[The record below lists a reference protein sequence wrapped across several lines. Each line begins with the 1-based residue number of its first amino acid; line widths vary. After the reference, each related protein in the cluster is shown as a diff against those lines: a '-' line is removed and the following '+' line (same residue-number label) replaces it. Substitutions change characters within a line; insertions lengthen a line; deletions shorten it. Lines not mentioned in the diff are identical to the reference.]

1 MKLRKEAER
10 ANRSHSVDSTRVI
23 NMGRALLILLIAT
36 VCDVGEMKTSTLSVS
51 SGSSVTLPTSCTFD
65 PSNMYELRINNKQIG
80 SYYKRTLT
88 PRLQFSMR
96 LQFDEEK
103 CSFILKNLTEGDS
116 NVYTFITMPQEN
128 ERIGNHEEQHFNVT
142 VTGHTTP
149 ASPMNQST
157 YHKDDDYGFLAVCFL
172 LDMPVARLLM
182 VLTQLLLWL
191 VKKCKKR
198 FPEVRPSCLN
208 RVFEFILGD
217 PFQKATIYG
226 FEIGEYF
233 SLVSQ
238 LVATTL
244 FIVWNIYGQGHG
256 DRVVWP
262 ILSAISFLVEMVMKF
277 FRCCCTCLPETLRC
291 PSFVMLFRPILIS
304 GLIVVAF
311 SLIYYDIPV
320 IWKMWYFVAA
330 LISLSLRVV
339 LIILFYWRLKSRNE
353 TNNNPKTDPNSLLRP
368 QVPPPAQT

>member
-1 MKLRKEAER
+1 
-10 ANRSHSVDSTRVI
+10 
-23 NMGRALLILLIAT
+23 MGMALLILLIAT
-36 VCDVGEMKTSTLSVS
+36 VFDVGEMETLSLSVG

-65 PSNMYELRINNKQIG
+65 PSNMYELQINNKVIG

-96 LQFDEEK
+96 LQFDEDK
-103 CSFILKNLTEGDS
+103 CSFLLKNLTEGDS
-116 NVYTFITMPQEN
+116 NVYTFITRHQEN
-128 ERIGNHEEQHFNVT
+128 ERIGNHEEHFNVT

-157 YHKDDDYGFLAVCFL
+157 YHKEDDYGFLAACFL
-172 LDMPVARLLM
+172 LDMPVTRLLM
-182 VLTQLLLWL
+182 ELNRLLLWL
-191 VKKCKKR
+191 VKKCKIK

-208 RVFEFILGD
+208 RVFEFILGE

-233 SLVSQ
+233 SLVFQ

-244 FIVWNIYGQGHG
+244 FIVWSIYGHGHG

-277 FRCCCTCLPETLRC
+277 FRCCCTCLLKTLRC
-291 PSFVMLFRPILIS
+291 PSFVMLFRPVLIS
-304 GLIVVAF
+304 GLIVVF
-311 SLIYYDIPV
+311 SLIYYDIRV
-320 IWKMWYFVAA
+320 IWKMYFVAA
-330 LISLSLRVV
+330 LISLFLRVV
-339 LIILFYWRLKSRNE
+339 LIILFYWRRKSKNE

-368 QVPPPAQT
+368 QEPPPAQP